1 MCLYGEVKI
10 DSIYLCTKQCI
21 SVANQKQVLVAF
33 HKRASIVF
41 KCHFKSTTVC
51 TFFLIQC
58 QTYAW
63 TIVHFFCQ
71 FALWM
76 FHCFSAI
83 NHCMVV
89 IWGENKVVL
98 HDYGSSV
105 SRLDNQN
112 PKRKLQSKK
121 STALHHGHLRNF
133 YAPFNEY

>member
-1 MCLYGEVKI
+1 MQMCLYGEVKI

-21 SVANQKQVLVAF
+21 SVANQKQVQVAF

-41 KCHFKSTTVC
+41 KCHLKSTTVC

-76 FHCFSAI
+76 SQC
-83 NHCMVV
+83 
-89 IWGENKVVL
+89 NKPLYGYMRRKQSIVY
-98 HDYGSSV
+98 DYGSSV

-112 PKRKLQSKK
+112 SKRKLLSKK
-121 STALHHGHLRNF
+121 ICCVASWLSPKFLCTF
-133 YAPFNEY
+133 